1 MAGVSAWVFLV
12 TSYLFSKRPFMI
24 RFLFQNAIFIVFL
37 LTMSFGAF
45 AQSPCCT
52 YTLRMQDSY
61 GDGWNGGRLQVYVNT
76 VLAGTFSGENYSS
89 IDTLQVCQGDSL
101 VLVYSAGDY
110 ENENTYQLYDG
121 LWNLLYQG
129 GPTPQTGNVYSS
141 TGNCLGMAIPGSN
154 PCTAV
159 TIDTGQCLVGNNT
172 GYPGSGITPNCA
184 NYTGGD
190 YWFVMRVPL
199 SGNLSFETDN
209 GSINDTGVAVWA
221 DSTCM
226 NPHLLGCDDDG
237 GNGYH
242 SFLPLYELTPNQM
255 IFVQVW
261 GYGGETGT
269 FQLCVTDLGTV
280 VLDSSELPIVV
291 INTLG
296 NKIVVDAKVNC
307 LMDIK
312 YNGPNSITY
321 VGDDANI
328 YSGNIG
334 IEIRG
339 ATSAGYPQPAYGFE
353 TQDSTGKNNNVSLLG
368 MPEENDWVLLSN
380 FNDRSLIRN
389 TLSHKLFGEM
399 GHYSVRTSLCE
410 VLIDSIYKGI
420 YVLGEKIK
428 RDKNRVNIAKLS
440 AADTIGNDLTG
451 GYMLQQNYWDANNSF
466 TSNYSPIDH
475 PGFDVHF
482 VYEYPKPDSMAG
494 EQKEYIRLYVDSLEN
509 ALYRQNFAD
518 PVTGYRK
525 YLDVPSFIDYFL
537 INELSRNA
545 DGFKKS
551 VFFHKDK
558 YSNGGKLQA
567 GPVWDFDW
575 AWKNLDNCS
584 YFNNY
589 NGAGWAHL
597 VNDCPTDNYSTG
609 WYIRLQQDSTFND
622 ELRCAYENYRHTIF
636 DTTYI
641 FGYIDSIR
649 TLVQHAQK
657 RHFQKW
663 PILGK
668 SGPAP
673 EIGAIATTY
682 DAELDTLKAWITLR
696 LQWLDENIPGNCA
709 PMVSDVTPSGG
720 DVPFH
725 CFPNPGS
732 GTFHFEGLPD
742 NKEFLQMAVYDVTG
756 KVIDRFDITTKSS
769 KFDYYLFQ
777 KGVFLYTLSDDK
789 ALIQCG
795 KLVVL

>member
-1 MAGVSAWVFLV
+1 MRLFIQNVGFVLLF
-12 TSYLFSKRPFMI
+12 YLIP
-24 RFLFQNAIFIVFL
+24 
-37 LTMSFGAF
+37 FGAF
-45 AQSPCCT
+45 SQPPCCT

-61 GDGWNGGRLQVYVNT
+61 GDGWNGGYLRVYVGST
-76 VLAGTFSGENYSS
+76 LMGTFSGKNFGS
-89 IDTLQVCQGDSL
+89 IDTFQVCQGDSL
-101 VLVYSAGDY
+101 EIIYSAGDY

-121 LWNLLYQG
+121 TWNLVYED
-129 GPTPQTGNVYSS
+129 GPTPQQGNVFASS
-141 TGNCLGMAIPGSN
+141 GNCLGMATPGSN

-159 TIDTGQCLVGNNT
+159 AIDTGQCLVGDNT
-172 GYPGSGITPNCA
+172 DLPGSGIHPNCA

-190 YWFVMRVPL
+190 YWFVMQVPP

-209 GSINDTGVAVWA
+209 GSINDTGIAVWT
-221 DSTCM
+221 DSLCV
-226 NPHLLGCDDDG
+226 NPYLLGCDDDG

-242 SFLPLYELTPNQM
+242 SFLPMYELTPGQM
-255 IFVQVW
+255 IFIQVW

-280 VLDSSELPIVV
+280 VLDSSELPIVL

-296 NKIVVDAKVNC
+296 NKIIADTKVQC
-307 LMDIK
+307 LMNIK
-312 YNGPNSITY
+312 YNGINSITY
-321 VGDDANI
+321 VNDSSNI
-328 YSGNIG
+328 YHGNIG

-353 TQDSTGKNNNVSLLG
+353 TVDASGANNNVSLLG
-368 MPEENDWVLLSN
+368 MPAENDWVLLSN

-410 VLIDSIYKGI
+410 VIVDSIYKGI

-440 AADTIGNDLTG
+440 GADTLGNDLSG
-451 GYMLQQNYWDANNSF
+451 GYILQQNYWDSNNSF

-482 VYEYPKPDSMAG
+482 VYEYPKPDSMADQ
-494 EQKEYIRLYVDSLEN
+494 QKNYIRLYVDSLESS
-509 ALYRQNFAD
+509 LYRQDFAD
-518 PVTGYRK
+518 PANGYRK

-537 INELSRNA
+537 MNELSRNA

-558 YSNGGKLQA
+558 FSNGGKLKA

-584 YFNNY
+584 YFINN

-609 WYIRLQQDSTFND
+609 WYVRLQQDSTFND
-622 ELRCAYENYRHTIF
+622 ELRCTYDQYRHSIF
-636 DTTYI
+636 DTAYI

-649 TLVQHAQK
+649 TLVQYAQK

-696 LQWLDENIPGNCA
+696 LEWLDEHIPGHCA
-709 PMVSDVTPSGG
+709 PMISAVSPLEESTVLR
-720 DVPFH
+720 

-732 GTFHFEGLPD
+732 GIFHFEGLLG
-742 NKEFLQMAVYDVTG
+742 NKVYVQMSVYDVTG
-756 KVIDRFDITTKSS
+756 NVIDRFEIAPQSS
-769 KFDYYLFQ
+769 KFDYHLTQ
-777 KGVFLYTLSDDK
+777 KGLFFYTITDEK

-795 KLVVL
+795 KLMVL